1 MLSHGYRYQNHTRGK
16 TMLSI
21 TRLIMMIILWV
32 MAIFGGIVR
41 KRGHKQLADRL
52 IAIFDIG
59 VVIVIFSVFLGE

>member
-1 MLSHGYRYQNHTRGK
+1 MATAAKTIREVK
-16 TMLSI
+16 TMLTKI
-21 TRLIMMIILWV
+21 RLIAMIALWV

-59 VVIVIFSVFLGE
+59 VVIVVISIFWGD

>member
-1 MLSHGYRYQNHTRGK
+1 
-16 TMLSI
+16 MLSI

-32 MAIFGGIVR
+32 TAIVGAVMR

-59 VVIVIFSVFLGE
+59 VVVVIFSVFWGD

>member
-1 MLSHGYRYQNHTRGK
+1 
-16 TMLSI
+16 MLSI